1 MEGFGERA
9 FSLLGPPAALS
20 SARRVFSR
28 SVRTSV
34 FRFRVPRDFRSTVL
48 APESA
53 IPSRYTRPADAT
65 TSLQSGGATV
75 VRRHCF
81 VNVIFPIRPAQPAQV
96 PNLKRHKPEQRT
108 VNKRRVP
115 PPRARNRLPCSA
127 GPARPVG
134 GAGGC
139 GWGAVW
145 VLGWTPPSALDC

>member
-65 TSLQSGGATV
+65 PLDFATKRRSDGRQTSLLRKRNFSD
-75 VRRHCF
+75 
-81 VNVIFPIRPAQPAQV
+81 PPRPAGSSA
-96 PNLKRHKPEQRT
+96 KPQ
-108 VNKRRVP
+108 
-115 PPRARNRLPCSA
+115 AA
-127 GPARPVG
+127 
-134 GAGGC
+134 
-139 GWGAVW
+139 
-145 VLGWTPPSALDC
+145 

>member
-53 IPSRYTRPADAT
+53 IPSRYYPAIRATRPADAT
-65 TSLQSGGATV
+65 TSLQT
-75 VRRHCF
+75 RRSDGRQTSLLRKRNF
-81 VNVIFPIRPAQPAQV
+81 SDPPRPAGSSA
-96 PNLKRHKPEQRT
+96 KPQ
-108 VNKRRVP
+108 
-115 PPRARNRLPCSA
+115 AA
-127 GPARPVG
+127 
-134 GAGGC
+134 
-139 GWGAVW
+139 
-145 VLGWTPPSALDC
+145 

>member
-53 IPSRYTRPADAT
+53 IPSRYTRPARTLPYFAT
-65 TSLQSGGATV
+65 KRRSDGRQTSLLRKRNFSD
-75 VRRHCF
+75 
-81 VNVIFPIRPAQPAQV
+81 PPRPAGSSA
-96 PNLKRHKPEQRT
+96 KPQ
-108 VNKRRVP
+108 
-115 PPRARNRLPCSA
+115 AA
-127 GPARPVG
+127 
-134 GAGGC
+134 
-139 GWGAVW
+139 
-145 VLGWTPPSALDC
+145 